1 LLAGCLIANQS
12 MITDYKIA
20 MRASSSRKDGYSGTI
35 VFTFRREHVMDVD
48 ALSMY
53 DHHICIMS
61 LADL

>member
-1 LLAGCLIANQS
+1 